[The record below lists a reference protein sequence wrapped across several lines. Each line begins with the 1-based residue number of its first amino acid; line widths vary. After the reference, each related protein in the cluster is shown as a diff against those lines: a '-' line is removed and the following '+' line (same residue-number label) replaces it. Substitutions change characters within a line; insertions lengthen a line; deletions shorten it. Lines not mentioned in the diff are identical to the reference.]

1 MTRFTG
7 SLVTVATVL
16 TWMLVTPAHPQTTSS
31 GPAPLPG
38 ASPAQEAPAQE
49 APKDKQ
55 VEGTIKKVDPM
66 TKTVEVS
73 SGIFNLFGAT
83 LQVGDETQ
91 IRVDGRQESLVG
103 VREGAKVKASYEVRD
118 GKNVAKSIEVT
129 PATEGTGESGT
140 RPAPPSS
147 PPSSMPGSGEAPSS
161 GGAPSGQSNTNP

>member
-7 SLVTVATVL
+7 SLVTIATVL
-16 TWMLVTPAHPQTTSS
+16 TWMLVTPAHPQTTSPTS
-31 GPAPLPG
+31 PSPAPIPG
-38 ASPAQEAPAQE
+38 PSPAQE

-55 VEGTIKKVDPM
+55 VEGTIKKVDPLM
-66 TKTVEVS
+66 KTVEVS

-91 IRVDGRQESLVG
+91 IRVDGRQESLMG

-129 PATEGTGESGT
+129 PGTEDTGGSGT
-140 RPAPPSS
+140 RSTTSGSPSS
-147 PPSSMPGSGEAPSS
+147 PPPSSMPGSGGAPSS
-161 GGAPSGQSNTNP
+161 GGQSSTNP

>member
-7 SLVTVATVL
+7 SLATIATFL
-16 TWMLVTPAHPQTTSS
+16 TWMLVMPAHPQATSPS
-31 GPAPLPG
+31 PAPLPG
-38 ASPAQEAPAQE
+38 ASPAQQVPQ
-49 APKDKQ
+49 DKQ
-55 VEGTIKKVDPM
+55 LEGMVKKVDPL

-129 PATEGTGESGT
+129 PGTEDTGGSGT
-140 RPAPPSS
+140 RSTPSGSPSS
-147 PPSSMPGSGEAPSS
+147 PPPSSMPGSGGAPSS
-161 GGAPSGQSNTNP
+161 GGQSSTNP

>member
-7 SLVTVATVL
+7 SLVTIATVL
-16 TWMLVTPAHPQTTSS
+16 TWMLVTPAHPQTTSPTS
-31 GPAPLPG
+31 PSPAPIPG
-38 ASPAQEAPAQE
+38 PSPAQE

-55 VEGTIKKVDPM
+55 VEGTIKKVDPLM
-66 TKTVEVS
+66 KTVEVS

-91 IRVDGRQESLVG
+91 IRVDGRQESLMG

-147 PPSSMPGSGEAPSS
+147 PPSSMPGSGGAPSS
-161 GGAPSGQSNTNP
+161 GGAQSGQSNTNP

>member
-7 SLVTVATVL
+7 SLATIATFL
-16 TWMLVTPAHPQTTSS
+16 TWMLVMPAHPQATSPS
-31 GPAPLPG
+31 PAPLPG
-38 ASPAQEAPAQE
+38 ASSAQEAPT
-49 APKDKQ
+49 DKQ
-55 VEGTIKKVDPM
+55 LEGTVKKVDPL

-147 PPSSMPGSGEAPSS
+147 PPSSMPGSGGAPSS
-161 GGAPSGQSNTNP
+161 GGAQSGQSNTNP

>member
-7 SLVTVATVL
+7 SLATIATFL
-16 TWMLVTPAHPQTTSS
+16 TWMLAMPAHPQATSPS
-31 GPAPLPG
+31 PAPLPG
-38 ASPAQEAPAQE
+38 ASPAQQVPQ
-49 APKDKQ
+49 DKQ
-55 VEGTIKKVDPM
+55 LEGMVKKVDPL

-91 IRVDGRQESLVG
+91 IRVDGRQESLMG

-147 PPSSMPGSGEAPSS
+147 PPSSMPGSGGAPSS
-161 GGAPSGQSNTNP
+161 GGAQSGQSNTNP